1 MEVEGAGVG
10 TQIAR
15 VFEFSLICGYFLFLD
30 RKIGY
35 RLKDLRM
42 KCNSLIKDYVSI
54 SIPVFI
60 QKNILTKMC
69 KFNKIINHKGTLM
82 ET

>member
-1 MEVEGAGVG
+1 M
-10 TQIAR
+10 
-15 VFEFSLICGYFLFLD
+15 ICGYFLFVD

-54 SIPVFI
+54 SIPAGLVWHLDAFWIYVFL
-60 QKNILTKMC
+60 KNRSDL
-69 KFNKIINHKGTLM
+69 
-82 ET
+82 